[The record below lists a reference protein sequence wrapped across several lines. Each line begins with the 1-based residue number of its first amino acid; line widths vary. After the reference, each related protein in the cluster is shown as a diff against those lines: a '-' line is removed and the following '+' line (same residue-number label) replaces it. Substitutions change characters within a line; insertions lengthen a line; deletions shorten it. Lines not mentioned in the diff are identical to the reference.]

1 MSIEEIEKQ
10 CIKLM
15 QKRNSDTK
23 IFETLSEQADE
34 GKKTYTYEG
43 KRYTQKQYD
52 NIYKSLI
59 EYNNNL
65 FNILPEAEQEDQEKR
80 KVIFYYMELT
90 NFLEYDLPQIYTDE
104 LSKYE
109 CNLLKSI
116 EFLRDIADAEKKVF
130 EEEKNKILLDK
141 IINNDIEEIQKKGV
155 LYTSTIEDEAIKNIQ
170 QSEYKKH
177 TFKNQNKDTSF
188 IAKCTFCNLN
198 IKTTLLNL
206 QCIKF
211 ITKYFEDKYNIDISY
226 TFPLLSGSPLNITH
240 QQAIEVLK
248 NVTYTVKDIE
258 KTVLYNIMKEHYTE
272 KDVKPGKTI
281 QKTIISMIEQK
292 QQEFDFAF
300 KDNLEEFE
308 KLAYIE
314 MIESTKGV

>member
-15 QKRNSDTK
+15 QKRNEDTK
-23 IFETLSEQADE
+23 IFEALLKQADD
-34 GKKTYTYEG
+34 GKKTYIYEG
-43 KRYTQKQYD
+43 KKYTQKQY
-52 NIYKSLI
+52 NSIYKSLI

-65 FNILPEAEQEDQEKR
+65 FNILPEAEQDDQEKR

-116 EFLRDIADAEKKVF
+116 EFLRDMADAEKKIF

-141 IINNDIEEIQKKGV
+141 IVNNDIEEIQKQGV
-155 LYTSTIEDEAIKNIQ
+155 LNTSTIENEAIKNIQ
-170 QSEYKKH
+170 KNEYTKH

-188 IAKCTFCNLN
+188 IAKYTFCNLN

-258 KTVLYNIMKEHYTE
+258 KTVLYNIIKEHYTE

-281 QKTIISMIEQK
+281 QKTIVSIIEQK
-292 QQEFDFAF
+292 QQKFDFDF
-300 KDNLEEFE
+300 KNNLEEFE
-308 KLAYIE
+308 KIAYIE
-314 MIESTKGV
+314 MIQNTKGG